1 VATWVGHTGKI
12 VQLLVLGSHL
22 LSIGDE
28 GKLLLW
34 PLGRPDVT
42 EPEAEIELEDGFKP
56 TIIMHPDTYLN
67 KVRFVSPHD
76 CDRLPKF

>member
-1 VATWVGHTGKI
+1 VGHTGKI

-56 TIIMHPDTYLN
+56 TMIMHPDTYLN
-67 KVRFVSPHD
+67 KVRFNSPHV
-76 CDRLPKF
+76 CNRLPNQE